1 MSGSAAL
8 SAARKRRAS
17 TQMTP
22 SSGGGVGSNTPQAG
36 SYYSKQSLQGIMNQS
51 PAQLNPA
58 AAAAAAAAAFTLP
71 KETAPNVPINIYE
84 NIELI
89 KQQLAERTK
98 LIQTQGSSIPPD
110 KLRVLQKQNEIQTQI
125 LRQKMM
131 IAQQMELAEQQKQQE
146 AQKRQPTVSRFSL
159 NPAAEPEFIYEKG
172 IPRKNPKYRKPE
184 EVAQA
189 PAQA

>member
-22 SSGGGVGSNTPQAG
+22 SSGGGGGVGSNTPQSG

-58 AAAAAAAAAFTLP
+58 AAAAAAAAAAFTLP

-84 NIELI
+84 NIELV
-89 KQQLAERTK
+89 KQQLAERSK

-146 AQKRQPTVSRFSL
+146 AICSKKR
-159 NPAAEPEFIYEKG
+159 AK
-172 IPRKNPKYRKPE
+172 K
-184 EVAQA
+184 
-189 PAQA
+189 